1 MFLFRLTAAAGLAL
15 ALGACTLVPRNAD
28 QGLAARTEPAPGTV
42 SEAGPGDTVIT
53 RTSASA
59 RAGLLLEAPVG
70 IRFYT
75 LQPGF
80 YPLVGED
87 ETHLFF
93 DAPREDGCPSD
104 CGRISTSRFADTPA
118 AIRIARPEAGFRP
131 GERGEGELCV
141 VTAYDYRL
149 CGAGNHALIE
159 RATDP
164 ADAILQALVF
174 DGADAGGALAF
185 TFTES
190 RGGRETIRSGR
201 PLSLPAGTLGRVRVA
216 DIELDIIEAAP
227 GRLVYAAPVPET
239 LEDPLSQRDIQGRR
253 RIDPLDRLGDF
264 DDDTG
269 LPPLDGDD
277 LNQP

>member
-1 MFLFRLTAAAGLAL
+1 MSLFRLTAAAGLAF
-15 ALGACTLVPRNAD
+15 ALGACTLVPRNAE
-28 QGLAARTEPAPGTV
+28 QGLATRTDPAPGTV

-53 RTSASA
+53 RTSASM

-80 YPLVGED
+80 YPLIGED

-104 CGRISTSRFADTPA
+104 CGRISASRFADTPD
-118 AIRIARPEAGFRP
+118 AIRIPRPQAGFQP
-131 GERGEGELCV
+131 GTRDEGELCL

-149 CGAGNHALIE
+149 CGAGSHALIE
-159 RATDP
+159 RPSDP

-174 DGADAGGALAF
+174 DGAGAGGALAF

-190 RGGRETIRSGR
+190 RGGRETIRSGQ
-201 PLSLPAGTLGRVRVA
+201 PLSLPSDTLGRVQVA
-216 DIELDIIEAAP
+216 GIELDIIDILP
-227 GRLVYAAPVPET
+227 GALVYSVPAVQT
-239 LEDPLSQRDIQGRR
+239 LDDPLAPRDSQGRR
-253 RIDPLDRLGDF
+253 RIDPLDRLGDEDSDLLDF
-264 DDDTG
+264 E
-269 LPPLDGDD
+269 DGD
-277 LNQP
+277 LTRP